1 MKEGEIRARE
11 DDLKSYFDERGYVIV
26 RGLVPHDLLDT
37 VLANYLEQVK
47 PARTKFYR
55 QSTGVYDLNAYNEGG
70 HVTQSFLDIHN
81 YKRFPAFREAAL
93 EVFFSEEVLGAL
105 RRVTGHDQHNLMQ
118 SMLFDA
124 NVQSPPHQ
132 DNWYLDTVPHGGAL
146 GAWFALEDIREE
158 AGRFFV
164 MPGTQSLRF
173 DRPGMSH
180 SEWLVEVR
188 RYRDEHAASVIAPA
202 MNKGDVLFWNVGT
215 VHGALPTRDRRVSRK
230 SLTAH
235 FIPSGLTFGNLFG
248 AKPWVN
254 YETYKGHQHFAN
266 QPEYSL
272 RADMISRLKMALYD
286 RPRLLKLARR
296 FQQKSIAD
304 F

>member
-1 MKEGEIRARE
+1 MQVDEKQTRE
-11 DDLKSYFDERGYVIV
+11 DELKSYFDGHGYVIV
-26 RGLVPHDLLDT
+26 RGLVPHALLDT
-37 VLANYLEQVK
+37 VLANYLSDVK

-55 QSTGVYDLNAYNEGG
+55 QSTGVYDHNAFNEGG

-81 YKRFPAFREAAL
+81 YKRFPRFREAAL
-93 EVFFSEEVLGAL
+93 EVYFCEQVLDAL
-105 RRVTGHDQHNLMQ
+105 RRVTGCAAHNLMQ

-132 DNWYLDTVPHGGAL
+132 DNWYLDTVPHGRAVGV
-146 GAWFALEDIREE
+146 WFALEDIREE

-173 DRPGMSH
+173 DRDGMSH

-188 RYRDEHAASVIAPA
+188 RYRDAHAEQVSAPV

-215 VHGALPTRDRRVSRK
+215 IHGALPTQDRRVSRK

-235 FIPSGLTFGNLFG
+235 YIPAELTFGNLFG

-254 YETYKGHQHFAN
+254 YETYKGHRHFAN

-272 RADMISRLKMALYD
+272 RADLVSRMKMALYD
-286 RPRLLKLARR
+286 SPRLLKIARR
-296 FQQKSIAD
+296 FQQKSIAEI
-304 F
+304 